1 MMPKLLL
8 VLAFALGCEGAGV
21 EPVVDRDFAG
31 CFWQTTGDR
40 GAGYY
45 QCENADGLWK
55 CDHKM
60 DRASCVWTGP
70 LPAGHPLQRNV
81 ERLAS
86 FRAVGH

>member
-1 MMPKLLL
+1 MMMKLSLAL
-8 VLAFALGCEGAGV
+8 ASALMVLASALGCEDPV
-21 EPVVDRDFAG
+21 EVHDFDG
-31 CFWQTTGDR
+31 CFRND
-40 GAGYY
+40 ANDY

-55 CDHKM
+55 CAHNM